1 MAKNEPSTAPGNGG
15 ASGTSACTGGVD
27 STSTPSAPPSLVPV
41 TAIDL
46 CTAAM
51 SMDYRNVPLHDVHR
65 WHRYT
70 EKTETIPFLEWCER
84 EVKRLRAIGRAAR
97 VVIEDRPWGRVCYV
111 IATVPPHITLLQK
124 LKEAR
129 S

>member
-1 MAKNEPSTAPGNGG
+1 MRTNDPSTAPGNGG

-51 SMDYRNVPLHDVHR
+51 SMDYRDVPLHEIAAHWLAAKNGGVV
-65 WHRYT
+65 
-70 EKTETIPFLEWCER
+70 PAS
-84 EVKRLRAIGRAAR
+84 LR
-97 VVIEDRPWGRVCYV
+97 D
-111 IATVPPHITLLQK
+111 
-124 LKEAR
+124 
-129 S
+129 